1 MSSYTERIIEE
12 TIADESGY
20 VRGNGELTRDE
31 IDRFRCYRLKKIVN
45 YAVRNSELYKE
56 RLCSAG
62 GINSIEDIRKLP
74 FTTASDL
81 RHRPYKMMCIT
92 MGGVVRTFAHFTTG
106 TTGMP
111 KRIMFSESDISRIR
125 RNMRGVIGEMLTDAG
140 LDPKGSH
147 LGIYLPDVG
156 RPLSMAGMIAEAGE
170 DLGCTSYKGSC
181 ADIAEEQ
188 LTEIETEKP
197 DVLMGSAFRIWRIV
211 KSGIET
217 ERLSGLDVK
226 AILITSEYMPQAM
239 RKEIE
244 KAFGAEVF
252 HHYGMTEP
260 GFAIGVECGRHAGYH
275 YNEADLLFEIVDPVT
290 GENLPDGHE
299 GELVL
304 TTLNRQAQPL
314 IRYRT
319 GDIASITHD
328 PCCGALSSIGLLT
341 KRIGLTYEL
350 KNGKEI
356 YSSVTDEALYC
367 LEDML
372 DYRIYLSD
380 ESGIDHLRCE
390 AECIGDKES
399 FDERV
404 KEALMG
410 IEAIKDAVCSG
421 ALTIDPLVIRGRG
434 DLRRGGRTMKRK
446 IVDER
451 ATAGMEEPVLD
462 LA

>member
-12 TIADESGY
+12 TIAGESGY
-20 VRGNGELTRDE
+20 IRGIGELTRGE
-31 IDRFRCYRLKKIVN
+31 IDSFRCYRLRETVS
-45 YAVRNSELYKE
+45 YAVNNSEFYKE
-56 RLCSAG
+56 RLSG
-62 GINSIEDIRKLP
+62 IGEINSLDDIQKLP

-92 MGGVVRTFAHFTTG
+92 LGGVVRTFSHFTTG

-111 KRIMFSESDISRIR
+111 KRIMFSESDVSRIR
-125 RNMRGVIGEMLTDAG
+125 RNMRGVIGEMLTDSG
-140 LDPKGSH
+140 LDPDRTH

-170 DLGCTSYKGSC
+170 ELGCSSYKGSC

-197 DVLMGSAFRIWRIV
+197 DVIMGSAFRIWRIV
-211 KSGIET
+211 KSGIEN

-239 RKEIE
+239 RKGIE

-290 GENLPDGHE
+290 GENLPDEQE

-328 PCCGALSSIGLLT
+328 PCCGALSSIGRLT
-341 KRIGLTYEL
+341 KRTGLIYEL
-350 KNGKEI
+350 KNGEEI

-380 ESGIDHLRCE
+380 TGGIDHLRCE
-390 AECIGDKES
+390 AERIGSEDDFE
-399 FDERV
+399 DRV
-404 KEALMG
+404 KAALMD
-410 IEAIKDAVCSG
+410 IEPVKDAVCRG
-421 ALTIDPLVIRGRG
+421 VLIIDPVVIRSRG
-434 DLRRGGRTMKRK
+434 ELRRGGRTMKRK

-451 ATAGMEEPVLD
+451 EAAGAEEPVLD